1 MKRRD
6 FLGSAVVATVGATL
20 FSRTA
25 SATTTLAGTTSA
37 IPVEPLTALPVVTVY
52 KSPTCGCCKE
62 WIKYMQKS
70 GWTVKAIDMDDL
82 RAIKSASGVPAA
94 MESCHTA
101 LIGTYIVEGHV
112 PSDLIQKMLNEKPA
126 IIGLSVPGMVEG
138 PPGMEDGSGKKQ
150 PPYTVMAFAKGGK
163 TSVYARR

>member
-6 FLGSAVVATVGATL
+6 FLGSAVMASVGVTV

-25 SATTTLAGTTSA
+25 FATTTLAGSTSGVT
-37 IPVEPLTALPVVTVY
+37 VEPLSALPNVTVY

-62 WIKYMQKS
+62 WIKYMEKS
-70 GWTVKAIDMDDL
+70 GWTLKVIDMDDL
-82 RAIKSASGVPAA
+82 RPIKTASGVPTA

-101 LIGTYIVEGHV
+101 LVGTYIVEGHV

-138 PPGMEDGSGKKQ
+138 PPGMEDGSGRKQ